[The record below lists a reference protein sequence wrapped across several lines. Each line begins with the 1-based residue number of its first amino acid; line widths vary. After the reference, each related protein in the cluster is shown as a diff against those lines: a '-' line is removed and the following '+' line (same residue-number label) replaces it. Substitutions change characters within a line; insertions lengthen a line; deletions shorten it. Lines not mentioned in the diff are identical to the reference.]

1 VLECI
6 NSSLLIIGD
15 CVKPPGRKQSGI
27 EVESRKISRFADLLL
42 VENANL
48 CNISDLTNSL
58 KSRK

>member
-42 VENANL
+42 IEYADA
-48 CNISDLTNSL
+48 SHLT
-58 KSRK
+58 RQTA